1 MCFHKLFNENS
12 MNIHVI
18 LHFIYVKIATVSI
31 LVHLPNLHT
40 HFSHMFEFKK
50 IFLILQVQNDS

>member
-1 MCFHKLFNENS
+1 

-18 LHFIYVKIATVSI
+18 LHFMYVKIATVSI